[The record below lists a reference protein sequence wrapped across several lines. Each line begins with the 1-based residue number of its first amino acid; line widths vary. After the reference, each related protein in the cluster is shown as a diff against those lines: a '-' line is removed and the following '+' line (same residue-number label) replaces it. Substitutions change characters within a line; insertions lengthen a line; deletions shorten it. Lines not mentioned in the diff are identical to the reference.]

1 MQNYVSA
8 MEITM
13 HRSCVMDNAY
23 IICNIPQT
31 SEFHPPCQLVNILIQ
46 IRQKVTIVSILHNNH
61 ALFCFWVLCDSIN
74 FKEIIKCALGMVSEL
89 SNKNNNV
96 EILKVL
102 CSYIL
107 SASFRSAIIASVNIE
122 VEQELQQRRQRAH
135 AAMLKLEKKHLVRIT
150 LFYVWNSANIY
161 KLFRNWW

>member
-1 MQNYVSA
+1 MA
-8 MEITM
+8 CMI
-13 HRSCVMDNAY
+13 
-23 IICNIPQT
+23 
-31 SEFHPPCQLVNILIQ
+31 
-46 IRQKVTIVSILHNNH
+46 
-61 ALFCFWVLCDSIN
+61 
-74 FKEIIKCALGMVSEL
+74 SEL

-150 LFYVWNSANIY
+150 LFYVRNNLNSANIY
-161 KLFRNWW
+161 KLFRNYQGGRRTRKNTKMRPNPILNIRKKNNSRLFKVGPQNISIINTCWQKVDIVSIFWNFLSKFLTKLKLLNFF